1 MGREEVRGG
10 ACRPLHLQPI
20 ALFIYSSAF
29 SMPSWPA
36 QSTLRFSKC
45 QEKAQYAAAH
55 AAVVWSGALQN
66 ALNAPAPL
74 ATFSG
79 ASLSLGPKAITFLAM
94 LPPVCRPCVV
104 FFSGF
109 CRSLSLDSCRGETGT
124 APSLFTSRVVSVM
137 QQKVVAGSNI
147 ASIRPLILSLLS
159 PNKVNPDN
167 VRPRDSLP
175 GRGQASR
182 VTSLRSYDTVRW
194 SSRGF
199 HAKIPR
205 PSICTLTVPSDMLPL
220 T

>member
-1 MGREEVRGG
+1 MRGG

-36 QSTLRFSKC
+36 QSTLRFSKR

-55 AAVVWSGALQN
+55 AAVVWSGAEQN

-79 ASLSLGPKAITFLAM
+79 ASLSLGPRRSRSLKC
-94 LPPVCRPCVV
+94 CRLFVDPVV

-137 QQKVVAGSNI
+137 QQRVVAGSNI

-182 VTSLRSYDTVRW
+182 VTSLRS
-194 SSRGF
+194 
-199 HAKIPR
+199 
-205 PSICTLTVPSDMLPL
+205 
-220 T
+220 